1 MKRLIHSIIFRG
13 AASALFVC
21 FGAASAEPSPEVTS
35 LPQWAQR
42 AQARLG
48 LSVTQQQE
56 LRALVDANS
65 ECMRQLQV
73 RYAGETSALA
83 HRAQR
88 DEMAGLQ
95 REFRD
100 SLALILSASQL
111 TEWDVLLEELL
122 GEVHLRNAPRLAEA
136 VH

>member
-1 MKRLIHSIIFRG
+1 
-13 AASALFVC
+13 
-21 FGAASAEPSPEVTS
+21 
-35 LPQWAQR
+35 
-42 AQARLG
+42 
-48 LSVTQQQE
+48 
-56 LRALVDANS
+56 
-65 ECMRQLQV
+65 
-73 RYAGETSALA
+73 
-83 HRAQR
+83 
-88 DEMAGLQ
+88 MAGLQ